1 VSGGLRYFVGAV
13 AFGFAA
19 VWIMAT
25 LAGALVCLAAAVA
38 GYGAIVVA
46 DRARAKRAASAAATG
61 IATPTKVAQPSPF
74 PDLEDFPLTPEALN
88 SDLGYV
94 YEPARPTA
102 ELSREYGWTHQQHN
116 DETAWSEMPH

>member
-1 VSGGLRYFVGAV
+1 MGGGLRYFGGAV

-25 LAGALVCLAAAVA
+25 LAGAIVCLAAAVA
-38 GYGAIVVA
+38 GYSAIVLA
-46 DRARAKRAASAAATG
+46 EWARTKRASRRAATG
-61 IATPTKVAQPSPF
+61 MAAPSKVAQPSPV

-94 YEPARPTA
+94 YEPTGTTA
-102 ELSREYGWTHQQHN
+102 TLTREYGWTR
-116 DETAWSEMPH
+116 DDGTAWSETPIR

>member
-1 VSGGLRYFVGAV
+1 MGGGLRYFVGAV

-38 GYGAIVVA
+38 GYSAIVLA
-46 DRARAKRAASAAATG
+46 DRARTKRGGRGAATV
-61 IATPTKVAQPSPF
+61 IAAPSKVARPSPT
-74 PDLEDFPLTPEALN
+74 PDLEDFPLTPDALN

-94 YEPARPTA
+94 YEPTGATA
-102 ELSREYGWTHQQHN
+102 TLTREYGWTH
-116 DETAWSEMPH
+116 DAGPAWSEIAH